1 MWEKS
6 ILNHALFIFIQSRGD
21 LRAGFLVFQSAKV
34 HFGVH
39 LKMEKS
45 LPNPIALALSYNIR
59 SMECAGRAGKKEK
72 NTRDTN
78 PDWVEAA
85 ADEQI
90 KHSIFM
96 TEIKTR

>member
-1 MWEKS
+1 
-6 ILNHALFIFIQSRGD
+6 
-21 LRAGFLVFQSAKV
+21 
-34 HFGVH
+34 
-39 LKMEKS
+39 MEKS
-45 LPNPIALALSYNIR
+45 LPNPIALAPSYNIR
-59 SMECAGRAGKKEK
+59 NMACAGRAGKKK
-72 NTRDTN
+72 AGDTN